1 MFDISNTDSNTTRK
15 KHYIYDTDFILM
27 SYILALLTG
36 FGIMVT
42 AVLTNIC
49 DSNDLLLIY
58 DTDFYQCE
66 LHTLIF
72 YMF

>member
-1 MFDISNTDSNTTRK
+1 MMK
-15 KHYIYDTDFILM
+15 KHFIYNTDFIFM

-36 FGIMVT
+36 FIHMVT
-42 AVLTNIC
+42 AVVTNIC

-58 DTDFYQCE
+58 DTVFYQCE
-66 LHTLIF
+66 LHTLII